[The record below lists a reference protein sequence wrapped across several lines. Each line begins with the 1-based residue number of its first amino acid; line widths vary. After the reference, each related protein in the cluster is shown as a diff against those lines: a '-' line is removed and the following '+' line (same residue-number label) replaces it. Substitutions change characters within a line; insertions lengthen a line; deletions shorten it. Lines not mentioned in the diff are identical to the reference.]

1 MKQSSLVQILR
12 NPKESAMKKRKSPIL
27 LVSLL
32 VVCVGAV
39 VVMGMAQLAG
49 NAPTPQNPDQYMA
62 GDTHQAPSKDEVAK
76 NLKAATDAAK
86 PKEPGSA
93 MDPKM
98 ARNSVPLIATAPDK
112 AAPAEKPKYDPST
125 TVGNQWYRDNHR

>member
-1 MKQSSLVQILR
+1 
-12 NPKESAMKKRKSPIL
+12 MKKRKSPIL

-32 VVCVGAV
+32 IVCVGAV
-39 VVMGMAQLAG
+39 VVMGMSQLAG
-49 NAPTPQNPDQYMA
+49 NTPASPDPNQYMA
-62 GDTHQAPSKDEVAK
+62 GESHQAPSKDDVAK

-98 ARNSVPLIATAPDK
+98 ARNSVPLIATPPDK

-125 TVGNQWYRDNHR
+125 TVGNQWYRKDHR